1 MTDQATASNATVTGW
16 LWYVSLS
23 RWLLWLVIG
32 FWALML
38 LATVALHWLIVP
50 RIIDW
55 QPEIEAMASRAWG
68 VKVSIGSL
76 EAESDGWVPSFVLS
90 DFVLRDQQDQEVMR
104 LPSVRVSLTPA
115 SLFSLTL
122 DQIEL
127 QGPELEVRRD
137 PQGHWQ
143 VAGMRL
149 GEGDNTALMEWLL
162 RQPDISIRHGRLRW
176 VDDLLQ
182 QPEVALNA
190 VSMQLRNGLRSHVWR
205 FDAQPPASWGQTIS
219 LQGQFSR
226 ALLNRNASDISSW
239 KGRFYA
245 QLPGIDISRMSVYL
259 KQATPAELLSG
270 RGWLRAWVDID
281 QGVWNNQ
288 TLDVG
293 LQDVR
298 ISLAS
303 HLDEIHLRQ
312 VAGRLHMQS
321 WLGGL
326 GQEVRTEQLQ
336 VTPLEGPAWS
346 SGRTRFAWRHAT
358 NPQEPWA
365 ATGELHIDDMPL
377 DVMTRVAARIP
388 IDAGLRAHLGQARP
402 AGKVHSLDVQWFDAG
417 SPALHFKAAGSLHG
431 LRMESSAPQKTR
443 PSANWWWPGVQEAQV
458 DFEVNEQAGSA
469 QIQVQD
475 GSVTL
480 VDWLEEPLIPLKKF
494 QSKLSWSKSNQSW
507 QLQFHDAQASTAD
520 GQASFD
526 LHWHEGE
533 QALSLGHLDLQ
544 LQVQR
549 LQASRLHRYLPQA
562 MDAQAR
568 RYLRDALTAGWFDK
582 ASLNFKG
589 PLDRFPFSKTNDGVF
604 ALQAPFQQVNMQYAP
619 VVAGNAPARR
629 EPLGWPGLQQANGE
643 LQVNQSRLQVKS
655 SGARLGA
662 QGQVQVGRL
671 EVLINDLSDIV
682 VDVNA
687 QFKSNLSDAMQVMLN
702 TPLQDKIGPWM
713 NPVLVNGLSEHDLH
727 LHLPL
732 SNISALK
739 VQGVMNLPGNDVQ
752 LQAGLPRMG
761 KVKGVINY
769 TESGLSTTNLRLR
782 VFGGDARLDGGLRFN
797 DSVTEGPSSLNLQ
810 GSISAEFMRQSTE
823 LPSLTGLASRMEG
836 TTSYAATL
844 GLRQG
849 VPEITVISNLQG
861 MSLDLPFP
869 LRKPAEASWPMRF
882 DSVLLPPGSARSPVL
897 LEQMQ
902 LKLAQV
908 LSVSYVR
915 DLSTATPTVVRGQIQ
930 VGQSAAWK
938 DAPDNTVV
946 LQVKQP
952 ALNADEWQSLL
963 SAWTEQ
969 YSSVR
974 VNNPSPH
981 SGWDAYMPNKINI
994 SSQELL
1000 WLGRTYNQVQVTAD
1014 KQLKLWRIQARA
1026 NEFQGN
1032 ADYRLAADGAGA
1044 RISAQ
1049 LNYLSIPPAV
1059 LEDVGSVMSGAPKDM
1074 PALDITIDNFVLRG
1088 VALGKAEIEGFARS
1102 NTGGSREWVLGK
1114 LNLSMPEASLQSKGL
1129 WGGTAKGAAK
1139 RSQLEF
1145 VLQIQDSGELLE
1157 RLGFKG
1163 AIRNGKGRMVGQI
1176 GWQGSPFSPDYKT
1189 MSGQFNV
1196 NMERG
1201 QFLKS
1206 EPGVARLLGVLS
1218 LQSLPRRLMLD
1229 FSDLFSEGFMFD
1241 FVRGDVQIQQGIAS
1255 TNNLQMKGVSAAVLM
1270 EGKADIK
1277 NETQDI
1283 KVVIVPELNAGT
1295 ASLVYSAINPLV
1307 GLSTFLAQFVLRKPL
1322 MKSSTQELHVQGTW
1336 KDPKVSKVDSS
1347 TGDAKPAT
1355 AKP

>member
-1 MTDQATASNATVTGW
+1 MSEQATASNAAGTGW
-16 LWYVSLS
+16 RWYVSLS
-23 RWLLWLVIG
+23 RWLWWLAIS
-32 FWALML
+32 FWAVML

-68 VKVSIGSL
+68 VKVSIGRL
-76 EAESDGWVPSFVLS
+76 QAESDGWVPSFVLS

-104 LPSVRVSLTPA
+104 LPVVRVSLSPA

-137 PQGHWQ
+137 AQGRWQ
-143 VAGMRL
+143 VAGMWL
-149 GEGDNTALMEWLL
+149 GDGDNTAIMDWLL

-182 QPEVALNA
+182 QPEVDLTA
-190 VSMQLRNGLRSHVWR
+190 VSMQLRNGLRSHSWR
-205 FDAQPPASWGQTIS
+205 LDAQPPAGWGQTIS
-219 LQGQFSR
+219 IQGQFSQ
-226 ALLNRNASDISSW
+226 ALLNSNASDIASW

-245 QLPGIDISRMSVYL
+245 QLPQIDISRMSVYL
-259 KQATPAELLSG
+259 KHASSAELLSG

-288 TLDVG
+288 TLDLG

-298 ISLAS
+298 VK
-303 HLDEIHLRQ
+303 LDSRLDDIHLQQ

-336 VTPLEGPAWS
+336 VTPAGGAPWS
-346 SGRTRFAWRHAT
+346 SGKTRFAWRHAAS
-358 NPQEPWA
+358 PQEPFA

-377 DVMTRVAARIP
+377 EVMARVAARMP
-388 IDAGLRAHLGQARP
+388 MDEGLRAHLNQAKP
-402 AGKVHSLDVQWFDAG
+402 AGQVHALDLQWFDAG
-417 SPALHFKAAGSLHG
+417 SPAMHYKAAGRLHG

-443 PSANWWWPGVQEAQV
+443 PSANWWWPGVQDAQV
-458 DFEVNEQAGSA
+458 DFEFNEQAGSA
-469 QIQVQD
+469 QLNIQD

-480 VDWLEEPLIPLKKF
+480 VDWLEEPLVPVKKF
-494 QSKLSWSKSNQSW
+494 QSKLTWGKTGQTW
-507 QLQFHDAQASTAD
+507 QLQMHDAQASTAD

-526 LHWHEGE
+526 LHWREGE
-533 QALSLGHLDLQ
+533 QPSSFGHLDLQ

-562 MDAQAR
+562 MDVQAR
-568 RYLRDALTAGWFDK
+568 RYLRDALTYGWFDK
-582 ASLNFKG
+582 AVLNLKG
-589 PLDRFPFSKTNDGVF
+589 PLDHFPFSKTNDGVF
-604 ALQAPFQQVNMQYAP
+604 TLQAPFQQVNMQYAP
-619 VVAGNAPARR
+619 AAPGNTAGRR
-629 EPLGWPGLQQANGE
+629 DPLSWPQLQQANGE
-643 LQVNQSRLQVKS
+643 LQINQSHLQLKS
-655 SGARLGA
+655 ASARLGT

-671 EVLINDLSDIV
+671 EVLINDLNDIA

-687 QFKSNLSDAMQVMLN
+687 QFKGNLSDAMQVMLN
-702 TPLQDKIGPWM
+702 TPLRDKLAPWM
-713 NPVLVNGLSEHDLH
+713 NPGLVNGLSEHELH

-732 SNISALK
+732 ANTAALK
-739 VQGVMNLPGNDVQ
+739 LQGALTLPGNDIQ

-769 TESGLSTTNLRLR
+769 TQSGLSTNNLRLR
-782 VFGGDARLDGGLRFN
+782 VFGGDARLDGGLRFS
-797 DSVTEGPSSLNLQ
+797 DSVTEGPARLSLQ
-810 GSISAEFMRQSTE
+810 GSISAEALRQSTE
-823 LPSLTGLASRMEG
+823 LPSLTGLATRMEG
-836 TTSYAATL
+836 NASYAASL

-861 MSLDLPFP
+861 MALDFPAP
-869 LRKPAEASWPMRF
+869 LRKPTEASWPMRF
-882 DSVLLPPGSARSPVL
+882 DSVLLPPATGKGSAM
-897 LEQMQ
+897 LEQVQ

-915 DLSTATPTVVRGQIQ
+915 DVSTATPTVVRGQIQ
-930 VGQSAAWK
+930 IGQSAGWK

-952 ALNADEWQSLL
+952 NLNADEWQTLL
-963 SAWTEQ
+963 ASFTEED
-969 YSSVR
+969 SGLR
-974 VNNPSPH
+974 VANAGR
-981 SGWDAYMPNKINI
+981 SGWSAYVPNKIDI
-994 SSQELL
+994 SSQELV
-1000 WLGRTYNQVQVTAD
+1000 WSGRTYNQLQVNAD
-1014 KQLKLWRIQARA
+1014 KQARVWRIQARA
-1026 NEFQGN
+1026 NEFQGS
-1032 ADYRLAADGAGA
+1032 AEYRPAADGSAA
-1044 RISAQ
+1044 RVSAH
-1049 LNYLSIPPAV
+1049 LNYLTIPPAV
-1059 LEDVGSVMSGAPKDM
+1059 LEDVESAMSESPKDM
-1074 PALDITIDNFVLRG
+1074 PALDLIIDNLELRG
-1088 VALGKAEIEGFARS
+1088 VALGKAEIEGFARTS
-1102 NTGGSREWVLGK
+1102 TNGSREWVLGK
-1114 LNLSMPEASLQSKGL
+1114 LNLTMPEASLQSKGQ
-1129 WGGTAKGAAK
+1129 WGGPGKGAAK

-1145 VLQIQDSGELLE
+1145 VLQIQDSGQLLD

-1163 AIRNGKGRMVGQI
+1163 AIKNGKGRMVGQV

-1189 MSGQFNV
+1189 MTGQFNV

-1206 EPGVARLLGVLS
+1206 DPGVARLLGVLS

-1347 TGDAKPAT
+1347 DAKPSA